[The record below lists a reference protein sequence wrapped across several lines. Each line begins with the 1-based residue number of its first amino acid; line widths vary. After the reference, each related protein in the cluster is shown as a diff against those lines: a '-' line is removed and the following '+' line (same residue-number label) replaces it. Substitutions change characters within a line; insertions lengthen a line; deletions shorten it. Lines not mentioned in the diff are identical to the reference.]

1 MAIIIGIHNLYLCVP
16 KGHIM
21 KNRSIT
27 INEWPGA
34 ISSQVQIGQTANTAA
49 AANLFQDYMERKAG
63 NTRARYIQA
72 LNGFGIFLNT
82 LGYKNQGMTEPT
94 EWGGI
99 TFGLIEAYKRAQL
112 QEGYSISTT
121 NQNTYIIKAFAKLA
135 AQAEIIPAEEII
147 KIQGIKGYKS
157 SEAAH
162 INEQRTQAG
171 NATRIGSKKEH
182 STVITREQ
190 AKALKAQ
197 PTDTLQGKRNALL
210 MALLLDHGA
219 RISEVI
225 SLKGDD
231 IDILNKTVVFHRT
244 KTNRI
249 DKHYLTADSLQAAK
263 VYFDSVKPAPGKSI
277 WIGINKKGDV
287 SGSFGK
293 LAAQKT
299 VKALGREI
307 GIEISCHDCRH
318 YYATAAHRAGS
329 SSLDIMRAGGWASP
343 AMLSRYIE
351 PDQIQN
357 INIRLE

>member
-1 MAIIIGIHNLYLCVP
+1 MD
-16 KGHIM
+16 K
-21 KNRSIT
+21 RSIT
-27 INEWPGA
+27 TKEQPGA
-34 ISSQVQIGQTANTAA
+34 ISSQVYIGQAANQAA
-49 AANLFQDYMERKAG
+49 AANLFDDYMERKAG

-82 LGYKNQGMTEPT
+82 LGYKNHGMTNPQDWE
-94 EWGGI
+94 GI

-112 QEGYSISTT
+112 QESYSIPTT

-147 KIQGIKGYKS
+147 KVQTVKGYKS

-171 NATRIGSKKEH
+171 KATRIGNKKER
-182 STVITREQ
+182 STAITREQ

-197 PTDTLQGKRNALL
+197 PADTLQGKRNALL

-231 IDILNKTVVFHRT
+231 FDILNKTVVFHRT

-249 DKHYLTADSLQAAK
+249 DKHIMTADSFKAAK
-263 VYFDSVKPAPGKSI
+263 VYFDEVKPEPGRSI
-277 WIGINKKGDV
+277 WIGINKGGKE
-287 SGSFGK
+287 SGTFGK

-299 VKALGREI
+299 VTSLGRAI

-329 SSLDIMRAGGWASP
+329 SSIDIMRAGGWSSP

-351 PDQIQN
+351 AEQVQN